1 MARDAVGPRLAKG
14 LRGRELKSHR
24 QGDRLVKQLVVVRW
38 RNGDTVTLY
47 SCGPSL
53 DGPPD
58 LGLCRRVVFADVLRR
73 HLEGRGY
80 EVKHAMNLGD
90 IDDRTVTD
98 TPAGTRWRIQN

>member
-1 MARDAVGPRLAKG
+1 VDQFNNDANWLAHYEG
-14 LRGRELKSHR
+14 TGREIWEATAGR
-24 QGDRLVKQLVVVRW
+24 VDVVVITMGTTGTLMGTAR
-38 RNGDTVTLY
+38 VTLY

-58 LGLCRRVVFADVLRR
+58 LGLCRRIVFADLLRR

-90 IDDRTVTD
+90 IDDRTVTN
-98 TPAGTRWRIQN
+98 A